1 MKKIVARII
10 FMVLLPIE
18 TVLNLTMQPSGTE
31 DEAVAVVVRLCD
43 AREARHFGL
52 AVR

>member
-1 MKKIVARII
+1 MKKIDARII

-31 DEAVAVVVRLCD
+31 DEAGHGGCCPAMRC
-43 AREARHFGL
+43 A
-52 AVR
+52 